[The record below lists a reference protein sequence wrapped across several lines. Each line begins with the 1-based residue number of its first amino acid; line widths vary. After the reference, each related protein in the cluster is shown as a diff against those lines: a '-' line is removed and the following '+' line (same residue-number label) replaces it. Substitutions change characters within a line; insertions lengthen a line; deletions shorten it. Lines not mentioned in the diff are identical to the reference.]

1 MLPIKR
7 ILVPTDFSARS
18 RPAIH
23 AAIEL
28 AREFS
33 AELKVV
39 HVIGPMPAAMPT
51 SPGEAAVSVEI
62 YRDAL
67 HDDSRRALDDLVKQW
82 IPEDVTCST
91 ALEWGTPAESIVDA
105 ANTSHSDLIVICTRG
120 MTGLS
125 RLVMGSVAERVVRL
139 SDVPVLTLQA
149 DDDD

>member
-18 RPAIH
+18 QPAIH

-33 AELKVV
+33 AELKVL
-39 HVIGPMPAAMPT
+39 HVIGPIPTAMPT

-62 YRDAL
+62 YRDSL
-67 HDDSRRALDDLVKQW
+67 YEDSRRSLDDLVKEK

-91 ALEWGTPAESIVDA
+91 ALEWGTPAESIVEV
-105 ANTSHSDLIVICTRG
+105 ANTSHADLIVICTRG
-120 MTGLS
+120 VTGLS

-139 SDVPVLTLQA
+139 ADVPVLTLQA
-149 DDDD
+149 EDDD